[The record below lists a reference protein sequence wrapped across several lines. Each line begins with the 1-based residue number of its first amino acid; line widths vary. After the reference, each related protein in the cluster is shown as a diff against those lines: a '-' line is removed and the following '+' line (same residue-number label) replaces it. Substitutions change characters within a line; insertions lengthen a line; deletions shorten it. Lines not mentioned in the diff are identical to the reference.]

1 MIWGEYPVV
10 PLLFLMAASVLRVS
24 TSTELQLWDVWDRRE
39 GKEKEKEVVA
49 AAGGE
54 QQPQR
59 SRGFQLL
66 LTVGPIKESRN

>member
-1 MIWGEYPVV
+1 ML
-10 PLLFLMAASVLRVS
+10 PLLFLMAASILGVS
-24 TSTELQLWDVWDRRE
+24 TSTDLQLWDVWDRRE

-54 QQPQR
+54 QEPQR
-59 SRGFQLL
+59 RRAFQLL